1 MASNKIFQRGPGVIP
16 FIWKYRKIAGFM
28 LAVIVCIILA
38 FFVSDILAMILG
50 LGSGLFLGKD
60 KIKEW
65 TKKPEQDIDD
75 KIIEK
80 ETEIKD
86 HEKIVSDLGDDALVD
101 MAKDLRKRRKR

>member
-1 MASNKIFQRGPGVIP
+1 MIP
-16 FIWKYRKIAGFM
+16 FIWKHRKIAGFM
-28 LAVIVCIILA
+28 LAVAVCVILA

-65 TKKPEQDIDD
+65 TKKPEAEKIDD
-75 KIIEK
+75 KIIDKEK
-80 ETEIKD
+80 EIKD
-86 HEKIVSDLGDDALVD
+86 HEKIVSDLGDDALID